1 MTDDK
6 KQDWPKKR
14 LFIQNLYLYFAV
26 HAVWVYKKHPDKKQL
41 VEFSKNKKRQLVDF
55 SSTKKR

>member
-41 VEFSKNKKRQLVDF
+41 VDSSKNKKL
-55 SSTKKR
+55 